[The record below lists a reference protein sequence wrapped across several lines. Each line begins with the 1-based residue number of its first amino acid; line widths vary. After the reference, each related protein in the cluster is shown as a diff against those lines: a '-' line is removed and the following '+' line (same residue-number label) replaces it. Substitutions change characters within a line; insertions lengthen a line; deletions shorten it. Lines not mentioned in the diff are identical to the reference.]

1 MQALSVI
8 NTELVRTRFHKN
20 LVLMQKWNMNRK
32 HLKVHE
38 RQLVSTCAT
47 APVIAALQGCQYLFS
62 KRGYNL
68 AIFGDNIPKAQEKHK
83 NTKYERTQKYER
95 AREAEVTGLRRR
107 RRR

>member
-1 MQALSVI
+1 
-8 NTELVRTRFHKN
+8 
-20 LVLMQKWNMNRK
+20 
-32 HLKVHE
+32 VHE

-83 NTKYERTQKYER
+83 NTKVRKSTRSRGDGFEASKTPIAVAVIKSE
-95 AREAEVTGLRRR
+95 AREKKRREEKKKNN
-107 RRR
+107 